1 MKENF
6 AYMFESSLVMISYEE
21 YLIHTKGAS
30 NANRSIRSLL
40 MFRSK
45 YHVRELFKGDF
56 FWRRLAGL
64 VLAAF

>member
-6 AYMFESSLVMISYEE
+6 AHKFESSLVMISYDE

-30 NANRSIRSLL
+30 NASRSIRSLL

-56 FWRRLAGL
+56 FWRRLADL

>member
-6 AYMFESSLVMISYEE
+6 AYMFESTLVMISYDE

-30 NANRSIRSLL
+30 NASRSIRIL

-45 YHVRELFKGDF
+45 YQVRELFKGELLLEG
-56 FWRRLAGL
+56 LADL